1 MYDGSSSSALISQ
14 NSESES
20 AQSVHHIC
28 FRVSREVKEVWDSL
42 SRSDK
47 LVLTRFFRDAVAS
60 FSSTRSIFTLGVKDF
75 AEAISFLKVAYD
87 GCREALRG
95 CEERLSEV
103 DGVASRY
110 RERVEELEK
119 RVEELQSLVRKK
131 DEEISRLL
139 SRLRQVEDLTK
150 LELLVCSLLGKDKLL
165 AEELKKTGLIKLC
178 E

>member
-14 NSESES
+14 NSESGS
-20 AQSVHHIC
+20 AAAHHIC
-28 FRVSREVKEVWDSL
+28 FRVSRKVKEVWDSL

-75 AEAISFLKVAYD
+75 AEVISFIKVAYD

-95 CEERLSEV
+95 CEERCSEV
-103 DGVASRY
+103 EKVAGRY
-110 RERVEELEK
+110 REMVEELEK
-119 RVEELQSLVRKK
+119 KVEELQSQVRKK

-150 LELLVCSLLGKDKLL
+150 LSFLVCSLLSKDKLL
-165 AEELKKTGLIKLC
+165 AEELKRTGLIRLC
-178 E
+178 D

>member
-1 MYDGSSSSALISQ
+1 
-14 NSESES
+14 
-20 AQSVHHIC
+20 
-28 FRVSREVKEVWDSL
+28 VSRKIKEVWDSL

-95 CEERLSEV
+95 CEERCSEV
-103 DGVASRY
+103 ERVAGRY
-110 RERVEELEK
+110 REMVGELEK
-119 RVEELQSLVRKK
+119 KVEELQSQVRKK
-131 DEEISRLL
+131 DEEISRLMN
-139 SRLRQVEDLTK
+139 RLRQVEDLTK
-150 LELLVCSLLGKDKLL
+150 LEFLVCSMLSKDKIL
-165 AEELKKTGLIKLC
+165 ADELKRTGLIRLC

>member
-1 MYDGSSSSALISQ
+1 MHDGVSSSALISQ
-14 NSESES
+14 NSESGS
-20 AQSVHHIC
+20 ATVHHIC
-28 FRVSREVKEVWDSL
+28 FRVSRKIKEVWDSL

-95 CEERLSEV
+95 CEERCSEV
-103 DGVASRY
+103 ERVAGRY
-110 RERVEELEK
+110 REMVGELEK
-119 RVEELQSLVRKK
+119 KVEELQSQVRKK
-131 DEEISRLL
+131 DEEISRLMN
-139 SRLRQVEDLTK
+139 RLRQVEDLTK
-150 LELLVCSLLGKDKLL
+150 LEFLVCSMLSKDKIL
-165 AEELKKTGLIKLC
+165 ADELKRTGLIRLC